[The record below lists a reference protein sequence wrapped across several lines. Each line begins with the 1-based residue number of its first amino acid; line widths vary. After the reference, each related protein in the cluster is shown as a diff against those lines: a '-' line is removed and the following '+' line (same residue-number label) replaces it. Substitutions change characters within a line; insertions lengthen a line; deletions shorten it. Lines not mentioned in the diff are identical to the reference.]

1 MKKKW
6 HIKTRL
12 LVTMTGL
19 TCLILVVVAI
29 AFNLAVKGYIRAR
42 VSSQLDLVSRS
53 ATEIRRE
60 ERGPRMNPDPFN
72 EHPDKITGTRGNAV
86 ILDEKGNLEFNLHG
100 DNKIAAELAEWY
112 QGLNQAGDISNK
124 TAALSSGTFAV
135 STIDDPAESGRTILV
150 YVDVTSIMAFA
161 KRINLV
167 LLIVIAVAVLL
178 SVVLSGAL
186 AKTLAEPVQ
195 RLSDFASEIGRGNL
209 SPKEL
214 AFRDREFDE
223 LGNTMNRMAAEL
235 REAKQKQETF
245 FQNVSHELRTPLT
258 SIRGNAEGIVYG
270 VMEPKSAGAVILSE
284 SDKLAG
290 MVEDILY
297 LSRMGKGRPE
307 GALEQIDLRDVLSL
321 CVSEQRAEAE
331 KRNLT
336 FSFDFDD
343 EPVLAAIRE
352 QDAERLCGNLISNAV
367 RYAKREIRLFCRK
380 QDGGITIRVSDDGAG
395 IAEEDLPYVF
405 ERFYKGNDGQHG
417 IGLAIAK
424 SVTES
429 YHGKIHAYNENG
441 AVFEAA
447 FPQ

>member
-1 MKKKW
+1 MKKQW

-29 AFNLAVKGYIRAR
+29 AFNLSVKGYIRAR

-100 DNKIAAELAEWY
+100 DNKIATELAEWY

-135 STIDDPAESGRTILV
+135 STIADPAESGRTILV

-209 SPKEL
+209 SPK
-214 AFRDREFDE
+214 
-223 LGNTMNRMAAEL
+223 
-235 REAKQKQETF
+235 
-245 FQNVSHELRTPLT
+245 
-258 SIRGNAEGIVYG
+258 
-270 VMEPKSAGAVILSE
+270 
-284 SDKLAG
+284 
-290 MVEDILY
+290 
-297 LSRMGKGRPE
+297 
-307 GALEQIDLRDVLSL
+307 
-321 CVSEQRAEAE
+321 
-331 KRNLT
+331 
-336 FSFDFDD
+336 
-343 EPVLAAIRE
+343 
-352 QDAERLCGNLISNAV
+352 
-367 RYAKREIRLFCRK
+367 
-380 QDGGITIRVSDDGAG
+380 
-395 IAEEDLPYVF
+395 
-405 ERFYKGNDGQHG
+405 
-417 IGLAIAK
+417 
-424 SVTES
+424 
-429 YHGKIHAYNENG
+429 
-441 AVFEAA
+441 
-447 FPQ
+447 